1 MSDLT
6 GGDAVQNIPFSPGV
20 QAALDVA
27 NAAGGIN
34 GRKIVQVTADSQ
46 SSPSAALSAV
56 KGLIQ
61 SNGVFAVLPG
71 PATEATI
78 WPYLSQQSAPVLAPL
93 AGSPAFGTAK
103 NFFSNTGAWDAAG
116 GGALTGPIIA
126 KYLQDNGVKT
136 VATFSHPDPAS
147 LGFSSAIASAV
158 KGDGLKIVYQ
168 DLAVPYSSFDA
179 TSVALGVK
187 QAAPDATIAGLSI
200 QATVSILQSLK
211 QQSVQTKVNLITTGY
226 DPSVLSAGLAGTE
239 TTASYVPYLGSIS
252 SLPAPAQAFRN
263 AMAKY
268 EPTTNLGLYAIGGY
282 AVGELFLHG
291 LQLAGTCPTQ
301 AGFISAL
308 RAVTSYNPGDM
319 LPAAIDYAP
328 SSESADGNAI
338 NCEYFVKI
346 NTDSF
351 SVPTA
356 PVCL

>member
-1 MSDLT
+1 MGCGRGRGPYRPDHRQVPAGQRSEDR
-6 GGDAVQNIPFSPGV
+6 GD
-20 QAALDVA
+20 
-27 NAAGGIN
+27 
-34 GRKIVQVTADSQ
+34 
-46 SSPSAALSAV
+46 
-56 KGLIQ
+56 
-61 SNGVFAVLPG
+61 
-71 PATEATI
+71 
-78 WPYLSQQSAPVLAPL
+78 
-93 AGSPAFGTAK
+93 
-103 NFFSNTGAWDAAG
+103 
-116 GGALTGPIIA
+116 
-126 KYLQDNGVKT
+126 
-136 VATFSHPDPAS
+136 FSHPDPAS

-328 SSESADGNAI
+328 SSESADGNTI